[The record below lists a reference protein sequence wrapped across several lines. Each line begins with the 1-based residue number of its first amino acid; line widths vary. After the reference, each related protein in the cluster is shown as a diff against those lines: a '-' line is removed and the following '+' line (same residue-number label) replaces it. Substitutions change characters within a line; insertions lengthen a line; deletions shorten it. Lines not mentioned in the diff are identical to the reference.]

1 MRLFIAIQV
10 SEEIRR
16 ALAEAQERLRSTG
29 ADLKLVEPEN
39 IHLTMKFLGE
49 VAEEK
54 VGEISGAMERAISG
68 RGAFHARVRGVGV
81 FPDMRYIRVVWAGVS
96 EGSERI
102 VELQRSL
109 DSELQGLGFPRERD
123 FVPHVTLAR
132 VRSPR
137 GKEELAR
144 EIRGMAGL
152 EFGEM
157 EVKSVDLVQ
166 SRLTP
171 KGPVYSTLA
180 EVGL

>member
-1 MRLFIAIQV
+1 
-10 SEEIRR
+10 
-16 ALAEAQERLRSTG
+16 
-29 ADLKLVEPEN
+29 
-39 IHLTMKFLGE
+39 
-49 VAEEK
+49 
-54 VGEISGAMERAISG
+54 
-68 RGAFHARVRGVGV
+68 
-81 FPDMRYIRVVWAGVS
+81 MRYIRVVWAGVS